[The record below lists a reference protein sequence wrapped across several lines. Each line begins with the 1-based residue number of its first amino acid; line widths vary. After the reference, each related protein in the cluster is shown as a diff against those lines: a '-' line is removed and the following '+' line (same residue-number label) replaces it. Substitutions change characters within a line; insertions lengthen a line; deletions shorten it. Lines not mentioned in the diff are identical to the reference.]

1 MNTFNTLIDSN
12 ICHFSD
18 RVAFV
23 TGAAGNIGV
32 ALCRLLAAHG
42 VSIAATDISART
54 LEDRLGDIR
63 NVPIRFYQVDIR
75 DRENVNEV
83 VGAAIRDFGHID
95 LLFNNAGV
103 WNHSDVKGVQRFEQ
117 MDWRQWTDLLRINLD
132 GTMFCCQALLPH
144 MIERRYGRIV
154 NTASISGEVGLP
166 GYADYAA
173 AKAGVIIFSKTLAM
187 ENAKNGITVNCVSP
201 GMVAVGEP
209 QPTDATWIGR
219 CGAAEEMARAMIFL
233 AADES
238 AFITG
243 VDLPVEGGRT
253 LGPVNA
259 AKL

>member
-1 MNTFNTLIDSN
+1 MTNICTFNN
-12 ICHFSD
+12 

-32 ALCRLLAAHG
+32 ALCRRLAAHG
-42 VSIAATDISART
+42 VSIAAADLSKET
-54 LEDRLGDIR
+54 LEEKLSGIENLRT
-63 NVPIRFYQVDIR
+63 YQIDVR
-75 DRENVNEV
+75 DPESVKS
-83 VGAAIRDFGHID
+83 AIDNAIKDFGRID
-95 LLFNNAGV
+95 ILFCNAGV

-117 MDWRQWTDLLRINLD
+117 MDHAQWTNLLRINLD
-132 GTMFCCQALLPH
+132 GTMNCCQAVLPH
-144 MIERRYGRIV
+144 MIANGYGRIV

-173 AKAGVIIFSKTLAM
+173 AKAGVIMFSKTLAM
-187 ENAKNGITVNCVSP
+187 ENAAKGITVNCVSP

-209 QPTDATWIGR
+209 QPTDTTWIGR
-219 CGAAEEMARAMIFL
+219 RGAADEMARAMVFL

-238 AFITG
+238 GFITG

-253 LGPVNA
+253 LGPINA

>member
-1 MNTFNTLIDSN
+1 MTNICTFNN
-12 ICHFSD
+12 

-32 ALCRLLAAHG
+32 ALCRRLAAHG
-42 VSIAATDISART
+42 VSIAAADLFKET
-54 LEDRLGDIR
+54 LEEKLAGIDNLRT
-63 NVPIRFYQVDIR
+63 YQIDVR
-75 DRENVNEV
+75 DPKSVKTAVEST
-83 VGAAIRDFGHID
+83 IKDFGHID
-95 LLFNNAGV
+95 ILFCNAGV

-117 MDWRQWTDLLRINLD
+117 MDHEQWTNLLRINLD
-132 GTMFCCQALLPH
+132 GTMNCCQAILPH
-144 MIERRYGRIV
+144 MIANGYGRIV

-173 AKAGVIIFSKTLAM
+173 AKAGVIMFSKTLAM
-187 ENAKNGITVNCVSP
+187 ENAAKGITVNCVSP

-209 QPTDATWIGR
+209 QPTDTTWIGR
-219 CGAAEEMARAMIFL
+219 RGAADEMARAMVFL

-238 AFITG
+238 GFITG

-253 LGPVNA
+253 LGPINA

>member
-1 MNTFNTLIDSN
+1 MAGSN

-18 RVAFV
+18 RVAFI

-32 ALCRLLAAHG
+32 ALCRRLAAHG
-42 VSIAATDISART
+42 VSIAAADVSVQILSERLADIPCKAIRFY
-54 LEDRLGDIR
+54 EIDIR
-63 NVPIRFYQVDIR
+63 NKDSVERA
-75 DRENVNEV
+75 
-83 VGAAIRDFGHID
+83 VGSAIKDFGHID
-95 LLFNNAGV
+95 ILFNNAGI

-117 MDWRQWTDLLRINLD
+117 MDYEQWVNLLRINLD
-132 GTMFCCQALLPH
+132 GTMLCCQAVLPH
-144 MIERRYGRIV
+144 MIANKYGRII

-173 AKAGVIIFSKTLAM
+173 AKAGVIMFSKTLAM
-187 ENAKNGITVNCVSP
+187 ENAANGITVNCVSP

-209 QPTDATWIGR
+209 QPTDANWIGR
-219 CGAAEEMARAMIFL
+219 RGSADEMARAMVFL

-238 AFITG
+238 GFITG
-243 VDLPVEGGRT
+243 IDLPVEGGRT

>member
-1 MNTFNTLIDSN
+1 MLLDN
-12 ICHFSD
+12 ICTFSD

-32 ALCRLLAAHG
+32 ALCRRLAAHG
-42 VSIAATDISART
+42 VSIAAADLSLTVLRTRLADIPN
-54 LEDRLGDIR
+54 IR
-63 NVPIRFYQVDIR
+63 YYKLDVRSHDSVQKAIDS
-75 DRENVNEV
+75 
-83 VGAAIRDFGHID
+83 AIRDFGHID
-95 LLFNNAGV
+95 ILFCNAGV

-117 MDWRQWTDLLRINLD
+117 MAYSQWANLLSINLA
-132 GTMFCCQALLPH
+132 GTMTCCQAILPH
-144 MIERRYGRIV
+144 MIKNGYGRIV

-173 AKAGVIIFSKTLAM
+173 AKAGVIVFSKTLAM
-187 ENAKNGITVNCVSP
+187 ENAAKGITVNCVSP

-209 QPTDATWIGR
+209 QPTDTTWIGR
-219 CGAAEEMARAMIFL
+219 RGSADETARAMVFL

-238 AFITG
+238 GFITG
-243 VDLPVEGGRT
+243 IDLPVEGGRT

>member
-1 MNTFNTLIDSN
+1 MDAN
-12 ICHFSD
+12 ICTFAD

-32 ALCRLLAAHG
+32 ALCRLLAGYG
-42 VSIAATDISART
+42 VRIAAADLSAD
-54 LEDRLGDIR
+54 LLAERLSGLPGE
-63 NVPIRFYQVDIR
+63 VRFYAVDVR
-75 DRENVNEV
+75 DRVS
-83 VGAAIRDFGHID
+83 VGKAVGDAIRDFGHID
-95 LLFNNAGV
+95 ILFCNAGV
-103 WNHSDVKGVQRFEQ
+103 WNHSDVKGVQRFEE
-117 MDWRQWTDLLRINLD
+117 MDPAQWTNLLRINLD
-132 GTMFCCQALLPH
+132 GTMHCCQAVLPH
-144 MIERRYGRIV
+144 MIGRGYGRIV

-173 AKAGVIIFSKTLAM
+173 AKAGVLVFSKTLAM
-187 ENAKNGITVNCVSP
+187 ENARHGITVNCVSP

-209 QPTDATWIGR
+209 QPTDTTWVGR
-219 CGAAEEMARAMIFL
+219 RGAAAEMARAMVFL

-238 AFITG
+238 GFITG

>member
-1 MNTFNTLIDSN
+1 MADSN
-12 ICHFSD
+12 ICHFSN

-32 ALCRLLAAHG
+32 ALCRLLSAHG
-42 VSIAATDISART
+42 VSIAAADMSLET
-54 LEDRLGDIR
+54 LSSRLACIP
-63 NVPIRFYQVDIR
+63 NNTVRFYQVDIR
-75 DRENVNEV
+75 DRDSINDAVS
-83 VGAAIRDFGHID
+83 AAIKDFGHID
-95 LLFNNAGV
+95 ILFNNAGI

-117 MDWRQWTDLLRINLD
+117 MDYGQWTNLLRINLD
-132 GTMFCCQALLPH
+132 GTMMCCQALLPH
-144 MIERRYGRIV
+144 MIANGYGRIV

-173 AKAGVIIFSKTLAM
+173 AKAGVIMFSKTLAM
-187 ENAKNGITVNCVSP
+187 ENAAYGITVNCVSP

-209 QPTDATWIGR
+209 QPTDTTWIGR
-219 CGAAEEMARAMIFL
+219 RGSAEEMARAMVFL

-238 AFITG
+238 GFITG

-253 LGPVNA
+253 LGPINA

>member
-1 MNTFNTLIDSN
+1 MADSN
-12 ICHFSD
+12 ICHFSN

-32 ALCRLLAAHG
+32 ALCRLLSAHG
-42 VSIAATDISART
+42 VSIAAADMSLET
-54 LEDRLGDIR
+54 LSSRLACIP
-63 NVPIRFYQVDIR
+63 NNTVRFYQVDIR
-75 DRENVNEV
+75 DRDSINDAVS
-83 VGAAIRDFGHID
+83 AAIKDFGHID
-95 LLFNNAGV
+95 ILFNNAGI

-117 MDWRQWTDLLRINLD
+117 MDYGHWTNLLRINLD
-132 GTMFCCQALLPH
+132 GTLMCCQALLPH
-144 MIERRYGRIV
+144 MIANGYGRIV

-173 AKAGVIIFSKTLAM
+173 AKAGVIMFSKTLAM
-187 ENAKNGITVNCVSP
+187 ENAAYGITVNCVSP

-209 QPTDATWIGR
+209 QPTDTTWIGR
-219 CGAAEEMARAMIFL
+219 RGSAEEMARAMVFL

-238 AFITG
+238 GFITG

-253 LGPVNA
+253 LGPINA

>member
-1 MNTFNTLIDSN
+1 MTN
-12 ICHFSD
+12 ICTFTN

-32 ALCRLLAAHG
+32 ALCRRLAAHG
-42 VSIAATDISART
+42 VGIAAADLSREILEERLAGIDNLRTYQIDVRDPESVKSAI
-54 LEDRLGDIR
+54 D
-63 NVPIRFYQVDIR
+63 N
-75 DRENVNEV
+75 
-83 VGAAIRDFGHID
+83 AIKDFGRID
-95 LLFNNAGV
+95 ILFCNAGV

-117 MDWRQWTDLLRINLD
+117 MDHEQWTNLLRINLD
-132 GTMFCCQALLPH
+132 GTMNCCQAILPH
-144 MIERRYGRIV
+144 MIANGYGRIV

-173 AKAGVIIFSKTLAM
+173 AKAGVIMFSKTLAM
-187 ENAKNGITVNCVSP
+187 ENAAKGITVNCVSP

-209 QPTDATWIGR
+209 QPTDTTWIGR
-219 CGAAEEMARAMIFL
+219 RGAADEMARAMVFL

-238 AFITG
+238 GFITG

-253 LGPVNA
+253 LGPINA

>member
-1 MNTFNTLIDSN
+1 MPLTNICTFNN
-12 ICHFSD
+12 

-32 ALCRLLAAHG
+32 ALCRRLAAHG
-42 VSIAATDISART
+42 VSIAAADLSKET
-54 LEDRLGDIR
+54 LEEKLAGIENLRA
-63 NVPIRFYQVDIR
+63 YQIDVR
-75 DRENVNEV
+75 DPESVKTAVES
-83 VGAAIRDFGHID
+83 AIKDFGHID
-95 LLFNNAGV
+95 ILFCNAGV

-117 MDWRQWTDLLRINLD
+117 MDHEQWTNLLRINLD
-132 GTMFCCQALLPH
+132 GTMNCCQAILPH
-144 MIERRYGRIV
+144 MIANGYGRIV

-173 AKAGVIIFSKTLAM
+173 AKAGVIMFSKTLAM
-187 ENAKNGITVNCVSP
+187 ENAAKGIIVNCVSP

-209 QPTDATWIGR
+209 QPTDTTWIGR
-219 CGAAEEMARAMIFL
+219 RGAADEMARAMVFL

-238 AFITG
+238 GFITG

-253 LGPVNA
+253 LGPINA

>member
-1 MNTFNTLIDSN
+1 MADSN
-12 ICHFSD
+12 ICHFSN

-32 ALCRLLAAHG
+32 ALCRLLSAHG
-42 VSIAATDISART
+42 VSIAAADMSLET
-54 LEDRLGDIR
+54 LSSRLACIPNNTVR
-63 NVPIRFYQVDIR
+63 YYQVDIR
-75 DRENVNEV
+75 DRDSINDAVS
-83 VGAAIRDFGHID
+83 AAIKDFGHID
-95 LLFNNAGV
+95 ILFNNAGI

-117 MDWRQWTDLLRINLD
+117 MDYGQWTNLLRINLD
-132 GTMFCCQALLPH
+132 GTMMCCQALLPH
-144 MIERRYGRIV
+144 MIANGYGRIV

-173 AKAGVIIFSKTLAM
+173 AKAGVIMFSKTLAM
-187 ENAKNGITVNCVSP
+187 ENAAYGITVNCVSP

-209 QPTDATWIGR
+209 QPTDTTWIGR
-219 CGAAEEMARAMIFL
+219 RGSAEEMARAMVFL

-238 AFITG
+238 GFITG

-253 LGPVNA
+253 LGPINA